1 MWQDHLHPELCP
13 MQNRRL
19 VLAPRLA
26 GADEMRH
33 LARQL
38 PPRLASEGMHGLLDL
53 ARIGGR

>member
-1 MWQDHLHPELCP
+1 MWQDDLHAELCP
-13 MQNRRL
+13 VQYRRL

-38 PPRLASEGMHGLLDL
+38 PPRLTSEGMHSLLDL